1 MSSQPEPADAAA
13 LAVDLAVAI
22 SQIRSRIR
30 EETAETSP
38 GITMAQIAMLRR
50 LAERGP
56 MTASALAAT
65 EHVTQQAIAQRLALL
80 KPAGCIRTTP
90 DPADKRRVLVELTAE
105 GRALLENPPGSG
117 HAWLARAID
126 AVVEPAE
133 LPVLARAVELLERLA
148 EADLSPGAPR
158 R

>member
-1 MSSQPEPADAAA
+1 MTSQPEPVGAAA

-22 SQIRSRIR
+22 SKIRSRIR
-30 EETAETSP
+30 EEAAGAAP
-38 GITMAQIAMLRR
+38 GITMAQTAMLRR

-56 MTASALAAT
+56 MTASALAST

-80 KPAGCIRTTP
+80 KPAGCVRTTP

-117 HAWLARAID
+117 QGWLARAID
-126 AVVEPAE
+126 AVVDPAE
-133 LPVLARAVELLERLA
+133 LPALAKAVELLERLA
-148 EADLSPGAPR
+148 EADLSPGVAPR
-158 R
+158 